1 MVHCE
6 NTPFRRLL
14 CNMNIKIRNI
24 TSALLKLLLQSSRSG
39 LTQS

>member
-24 TSALLKLLLQSSRSG
+24 TSALSAK
-39 LTQS
+39 TAAAVIT